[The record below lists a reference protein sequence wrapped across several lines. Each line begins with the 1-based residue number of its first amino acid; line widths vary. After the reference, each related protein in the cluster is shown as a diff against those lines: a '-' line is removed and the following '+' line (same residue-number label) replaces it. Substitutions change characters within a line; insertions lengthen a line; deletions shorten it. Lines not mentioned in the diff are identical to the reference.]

1 MNNKKNMSR
10 KYLFLALPTKA
21 NIKTWN
27 IIENNTCNLWKQN
40 SETQHNIVSNCQT
53 AAVEK
58 RYT

>member
-1 MNNKKNMSR
+1 MSR